1 MSKELNEV
9 MSSLRDWLAL
19 QIKDLNGNS
28 AESKDETRKVME
40 VATELLSSKKADA
53 ETILE

>member
-40 VATELLSSKKADA
+40 VATELLSSKKADV